1 MTSTDPIRTSP
12 AARFLGITRRIAK
25 ILRAQDWTVRES
37 ARDADLVAMRA
48 WQSPRLTADTRLLV
62 MCHSGDE
69 PALFSSTDSADEVLP
84 SFGASTPFA
93 PSPMRTK
100 AGLFRADDLL
110 TDTISDAFTS
120 IPDVIDELQTYQHAI
135 ELDDAEDA
143 LEAGIELESPT
154 PHTTFLHPI
163 VITDAPLHLMTDA
176 RLTPVPS
183 LRLIRTSAATANRAW
198 IDIVHA
204 DEVESYVATL
214 TKHYVSG
221 MKKKKLG

>member
-12 AARFLGITRRIAK
+12 AARFLGLTRRIAK
-25 ILRAQDWTVRES
+25 LLRAQDWSVRES
-37 ARDADLVAMRA
+37 ARDADLVAMLA
-48 WQSPRLTADTRLLV
+48 WQSPRVTADTRLLV

-69 PALFSSTDSADEVLP
+69 PALFSATESADEVLP
-84 SFGASTPFA
+84 SFGASLPFA

-100 AGLFRADDLL
+100 AGLFRADDAL

-120 IPDVIDELQTYQHAI
+120 IPDVIEDLQLYTNAI
-135 ELDDAEDA
+135 EADDAEDA
-143 LEAGIELESPT
+143 LDAGIELEPNT

-163 VITDAPLHLMTDA
+163 VITDAPLFLMTDA
-176 RLTPVPS
+176 RLAPTPS

-198 IDIVHA
+198 IDIVNA
-204 DEVESYVATL
+204 DSFETYVASV
-214 TKHYVSG
+214 TKHYVTG